1 MPTTRRLK
9 VLVVGGGIGGLA
21 TAAALR
27 GDGHHVE
34 VFERAAALAEVGA
47 GLSMAP
53 NALAALDRL
62 GVGDDI
68 RGRGGIAH
76 RILVRTRSGKILSE
90 IDAAGRDWEVV
101 GVHRV
106 DVQDV
111 LLRAAG
117 DVRLGAGVVGFDC
130 TDDSVTVRLE
140 GGNTA
145 EGDLVIGADG
155 IRSTV
160 RAQLLPEEPLR
171 YAGYVGWRAA
181 INYDD
186 PTLEGRFSESWGP
199 RLRVGLIT
207 LGRGRLYWFVSES
220 APEHAAPPGDSRAYL
235 SGLLDDWHDPIPQ
248 VAAATPSEAITRLP
262 IHDRRPVSE
271 WGRGR
276 VTLLGDAAHPMTPN
290 LGQGAAQALE
300 DAIALRD
307 AIGTEADPVR
317 ALRAYEAAR
326 IPRTTMIVRRSRQL
340 GRVAQLESAWR
351 CRLRD
356 AVVKA
361 TPARVQRRQ
370 QELVIGPGLYAASR
384 SSSRPSRSS
393 RHSSA

>member
-1 MPTTRRLK
+1 MVLPDVSTTRRLK
-9 VLVVGGGIGGLA
+9 ILVVGGGIGGLA

-27 GDGHHVE
+27 GDGHDVE
-34 VFERAAALAEVGA
+34 VFERASALAEVGA

-62 GVGDDI
+62 GVGEDV

-76 RILVRTRSGKILSE
+76 TILVRTRSGKILSE
-90 IDAAGRDWEVV
+90 IDAAGRAWEVV
-101 GVHRV
+101 GVHRA
-106 DVQDV
+106 DLQDV

-117 DVRLGAGVVGFDC
+117 DVRLGTSVVGFDS
-130 TDDSVTVRLE
+130 TDDSVALRLE
-140 GGNTA
+140 SGDTA
-145 EGDLVIGADG
+145 EGDLLIGADG

-160 RAQLLPEEPLR
+160 RAQQRREEPLR

-181 INYDD
+181 IDYDD
-186 PTLEGRFSESWGP
+186 PGLEGRFSESWGP
-199 RLRVGLIT
+199 GLRVGLIT

-220 APEHAAPPGDSRAYL
+220 APEDAPPPADSKAYL
-235 SGLLDDWHDPIPQ
+235 SGLLEQWHDPIPR
-248 VAAATPSEAITRLP
+248 VAAATASEALTRLP
-262 IHDRRPVSE
+262 IHDRRPISE

-307 AIGTEADPVR
+307 AIGIEPDPVR

-340 GRVAQLESAWR
+340 GRMAQLESVWA

-361 TPARVQRRQ
+361 TPTRVQRRQ
-370 QELVIGPGLYAASR
+370 QELVIGPKL
-384 SSSRPSRSS
+384 
-393 RHSSA
+393 

>member
-1 MPTTRRLK
+1 MSATRRLK
-9 VLVVGGGIGGLA
+9 ILVVGGGIGGLA
-21 TAAALR
+21 TAAAVR
-27 GDGHHVE
+27 GSGHDVE
-34 VFERAAALAEVGA
+34 VFERASALAEVGA

-62 GVGDDI
+62 GVGEDV
-68 RGRGGIAH
+68 RSRGGIAH

-90 IDAAGRDWEVV
+90 IDAAGREWEVI
-101 GVHRV
+101 GVHRA
-106 DVQDV
+106 DLQD
-111 LLRAAG
+111 LLLGAAG
-117 DVRLGAGVVGFDC
+117 EVRLGTSVVGFDG
-130 TDDSVTVRLE
+130 TDDSAAVRLE
-140 GGNTA
+140 SGDMV

-160 RAQLLPEEPLR
+160 RAQLRPEEPLR

-181 INYDD
+181 IDYQD
-186 PTLEGRFSESWGP
+186 PALEGHFSESWGP

-220 APEHAAPPGDSRAYL
+220 APEHAPPPADSKAYL
-235 SGLLDDWHDPIPQ
+235 SGRLEDWHNPIPR
-248 VAAATPSEAITRLP
+248 VAAATPSEALTRLP
-262 IHDRRPVSE
+262 IHDRRPISE

-307 AIGTEADPVR
+307 ALRADRDPTA
-317 ALRAYEAAR
+317 ALRAYEVVR
-326 IPRTTMIVRRSRQL
+326 IPRTTMIVKRSWQL
-340 GRVAQLESAWR
+340 GRIAQLESAWA

-361 TPARVQRRQ
+361 TPARIQRRQ
-370 QELVIGPGLYAASR
+370 QELVIGPGL
-384 SSSRPSRSS
+384 
-393 RHSSA
+393 